1 MCDGAIQLRARV
13 ERMRRVSRRLGHPR
27 DTWEKTLEV
36 MERRGYLPKEGNG
49 LRPYGDLST
58 LGSDDGFEEIWSALS
73 DAHDHDADRELSRA
87 IYRAVSSSPGIVV
100 ETGVARGAT
109 SYVILSALK
118 RAGRGRLWS
127 VDLPPVRH
135 DLAGAHSAL
144 VPRQLRTD
152 WELLL
157 GTSRRL
163 LPGLLEQLGRID
175 VFVHDSCHSQRNMR
189 FEYELAWT
197 RIRAGGVLLSDDIHA
212 NAAFGEFVGQHGCPY
227 VVGEW
232 ADGHGLFGVAIRPHA
247 PASSEQRTIAA
258 RYAQHDEVTVHRA
271 LPCLHDKIAPEEPE
285 PTPVKAPASASF
297 AVGVAST
304 FETQRGSAR
313 DR

>member
-1 MCDGAIQLRARV
+1 MTMYNGAIQIGARV
-13 ERMRRVSRRLGHPR
+13 KRMRCVVRRLGHPR

-36 MERRGYLPKEGNG
+36 MERRGYLPKGANG

-58 LGSDDGFEEIWSALS
+58 LGSDDGFEEIWSELS
-73 DAHDHDADRELSRA
+73 DADDHDADRELSRT
-87 IYRAVSSSPGIVV
+87 IYRAVFGSPGIVV

-118 RAGRGRLWS
+118 RAGTGRLWS

-135 DLAGAHSAL
+135 DLAGGHSAL

-175 VFVHDSCHSQRNMR
+175 VFVHDSSHSERNMR

-197 RIRAGGVLLSDDIHA
+197 HIRSGGVLISDDIHA
-212 NAAFGEFVGQHGCPY
+212 NAAFGEFVGQRGCPY
-227 VVGEW
+227 MVGEW
-232 ADGHGLFGVAIRPHA
+232 ADGRGLFGLAIRRHA
-247 PASSEQRTIAA
+247 PGSSGHRTIAA
-258 RYAQHDEVTVHRA
+258 HDAQHDEVTVHRA
-271 LPCLHDKIAPEEPE
+271 LPRLHAEKNVEGLRPERPE
-285 PTPVKAPASASF
+285 LFRAEGPL
-297 AVGVAST
+297 ST
-304 FETQRGSAR
+304 GSS
-313 DR
+313 D